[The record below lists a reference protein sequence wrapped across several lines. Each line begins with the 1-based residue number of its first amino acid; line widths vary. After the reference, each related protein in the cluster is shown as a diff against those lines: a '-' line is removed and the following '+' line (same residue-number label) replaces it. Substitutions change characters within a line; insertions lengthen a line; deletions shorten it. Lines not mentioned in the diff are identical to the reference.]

1 MKVKIGTVVVFV
13 FLSGLSFGHAA
24 DADPDTTLRTKM
36 NEPIISMIDSL
47 LTLKFLQSNKFS
59 ADKTNKYNFP
69 ADSVPKYSE
78 AVYKQRIKKMDT
90 KTPMEF
96 VYNDKVQAFID
107 LYAVRY
113 RKYSQQILGMTEIYF
128 PMFEQALDKYDI
140 PLELKYLPI
149 VESALNPKAKSPAG
163 AMGLWQFMMPT
174 GKLMGLEINSYIDE
188 RCDPIKATDAACRYL
203 KYLYGFYKDWNMT
216 LAAYNAGPGT
226 VNNAIR
232 RSGGKTTYWEIYNYL
247 PAETQGYVPAF
258 IGVVYVMTHSAE
270 HNMYPIEPKMRYF
283 EYDTVQV
290 TQQLD
295 MNNVAAML
303 NMDIDELKFLNPVY
317 KTTVIPKLEGKTS
330 YLYLPKDKLGDF
342 VVKEDSIYNYNK
354 RPDAETVLASEKV
367 HTVRKGEYLSTIAT
381 KYAVSVADIKKWN
394 NLSSNSVSPGKRLVI
409 KTTEGTADNNSATVA
424 VNENKTAET
433 KVVTANNT
441 GATQKAATTTYKT
454 YTVKSGDSLWYIA
467 NKYGVTVDQIKKQ
480 NGLKGNS
487 LQTGQKLKIPV
498 KGNG

>member
-1 MKVKIGTVVVFV
+1 MRVKSGIVMVFV
-13 FLSGLSFGHAA
+13 LLTGISFAGIETSEP
-24 DADPDTTLRTKM
+24 DSTIKIRKDDP
-36 NEPIISMIDSL
+36 IVSMIDSL

-59 ADKTNKYNFP
+59 AEKVNKYNFP

-78 AVYKQRIKKMDT
+78 AVYKARIKKMDS

-96 VYNDKVQAFID
+96 IYNENVQAYID
-107 LYAVRY
+107 LYSVRY

-128 PMFEQALDKYDI
+128 PMIEQSLDKYDI

-163 AMGLWQFMMPT
+163 AMGLWQFMLPT
-174 GKLMGLEINSYIDE
+174 GKLMGLEVNSYIDE

-247 PAETQGYVPAF
+247 PKETQGYVPAF

-270 HNMYPIEPKMRYF
+270 HNMYPLEPKMRYF

-290 TQQLD
+290 KQQLD

-303 NMDIDELKFLNPVY
+303 NMSMDELKFLNPVY
-317 KTTVIPKLEGKTS
+317 KTTVIPKQDGKTQ

-342 VVKEDSIYNYNK
+342 IVKEDSIYNYNK
-354 RPDAETVLASEKV
+354 RPDAEAVLASEKV
-367 HTVRKGEYLSTIAT
+367 HTVKKGEYLSTIAA
-381 KYAVSVADIKKWN
+381 KYHVSVADIKQWN
-394 NLSSNSVSPGKRLVI
+394 GLKSNSVSPGKRLVI
-409 KTTEGTADNNSATVA
+409 KTTEEPVNNNTVQTA
-424 VNENKTAET
+424 VNDNKSAET
-433 KVVTANNT
+433 KVATTNT
-441 GATQKAATTTYKT
+441 TNTQKTAAVTKT
-454 YTVKSGDSLWYIA
+454 YTVKNGDSLWLIA
-467 NKYGVTVDQIKKQ
+467 NKHGVTVDQIKKQ
-480 NGLKGNS
+480 NGLSGNGVKA
-487 LQTGQKLKIPV
+487 GQKLKIPA